1 MRCCGVVGGE
11 IKTGGATK
19 TKDWLEGRLRLRRW
33 RVFARELRW
42 RGLGGRGGVVGA
54 VRIRL
59 GGQKNETKTG
69 QMIGGRKL
77 ENVNDCESRWHER
90 LITKI

>member
-1 MRCCGVVGGE
+1 M
-11 IKTGGATK
+11 
-19 TKDWLEGRLRLRRW
+19 EGLCP
-33 RVFARELRW
+33 RVEMA
-42 RGLGGRGGVVGA
+42 GLGRKGGGVVGA

>member
-1 MRCCGVVGGE
+1 M
-11 IKTGGATK
+11 A
-19 TKDWLEGRLRLRRW
+19 
-33 RVFARELRW
+33 
-42 RGLGGRGGVVGA
+42 GLGRKGGGVVGA